1 MVNNDS
7 TQSEIA
13 KALGKHES
21 TISRELN
28 FKTVQR
34 KNNRTKL
41 VYTSLG
47 AQTKRD
53 EKRRKSIRKRLTKW
67 DLEWRYRK
75 KFTLEKIK
83 KTVLFTFCVNLHMYK
98 NIICS

>member
-1 MVNNDS
+1 MGRKFTQLKKHDRDVIQRMVNNGS
-7 TQSEIA
+7 TQLEIA

-21 TISRELN
+21 IISRELN

-47 AQTKRD
+47 HKLK
-53 EKRRKSIRKRLTKW
+53 EMRK
-67 DLEWRYRK
+67 D
-75 KFTLEKIK
+75 
-83 KTVLFTFCVNLHMYK
+83 VNQDV
-98 NIICS
+98 ND

>member
-1 MVNNDS
+1 MVNNGS

-13 KALGKHES
+13 KALEKHES

-28 FKTVQR
+28 FKTVQ
-34 KNNRTKL
+34 RTKL

-53 EKRRKSIRKRLTKW
+53 EKRHKSRRKRLTKW

-75 KFTLEKIK
+75 FTLEKIEK
-83 KTVLFTFCVNLHMYK
+83 RYYLLFCVNLHTYK